1 MHISEFDYDLPPE
14 LIAQE
19 PLAER
24 DRSRLLVVDR
34 RQGSFQERVFS
45 DIATLLGRGDLLVLN
60 DSRVFAARLRTKRA
74 SGRKVEVLL
83 LGPAP
88 SGNWHAL
95 VRPSKAV
102 RVGED
107 LLLPDGGRIKV
118 LDREAD
124 GMTRQVAFP
133 DGGDAF
139 EIAEKFGSPPLPPY
153 IRREP
158 APEDRSRYQTVY
170 AREQGS
176 AAAPTAGLHFT
187 EELLGACAARG
198 IGIARVTLH
207 VGTGTFLPVRTERLD
222 EHRMHPEFCTV
233 PADTLAAIARTK
245 AGGGRVVAVGS
256 TSVRSIESALRHAAP
271 GVGFSGWTEL
281 FIRPPFE
288 FRGVDALVTNFHLP
302 RSTLLVLVSAFAG
315 RELTLRAYAH
325 AVEERFRF
333 YSYGDAMLIF

>member
-1 MHISEFDYDLPPE
+1 

-19 PLAER
+19 PLAVR

-34 RQGSFQERVFS
+34 KRGTFEERVFG
-45 DIATLLGRGDLLVLN
+45 DVVTLLAPGDLLVVN

-74 SGRKVEVLL
+74 SGRRVEVLL

-107 LLLPDGGRIKV
+107 VLLPDGRKIKV
-118 LDREAD
+118 LDRDAD
-124 GMTRQVAFP
+124 GMSRQVAFP
-133 DGGDAF
+133 DGGDPF
-139 EIAEKFGSPPLPPY
+139 DIAAKFGAPPLPPY

-158 APEDRSRYQTVY
+158 APEDRDRYQTVY

-187 EELLGACAARG
+187 EELLASCARRG

-207 VGTGTFLPVRTERLD
+207 VGTGTFLPMRGELVE
-222 EHRMHPEFCTV
+222 EHRMHPEYCTV
-233 PADTLAAIARTK
+233 PAETCTAIARAK
-245 AGGGRVVAVGS
+245 ANGGRVVAVGT

-271 GVGFSGWTEL
+271 GTGFCGWTDL

-288 FRGVDALVTNFHLP
+288 FKGVDALVTNFHLP

-315 RELTLRAYAH
+315 RELALRAYAH
-325 AVEERFRF
+325 AVTQRFRF
-333 YSYGDAMLIF
+333 YSYGDAMLIL